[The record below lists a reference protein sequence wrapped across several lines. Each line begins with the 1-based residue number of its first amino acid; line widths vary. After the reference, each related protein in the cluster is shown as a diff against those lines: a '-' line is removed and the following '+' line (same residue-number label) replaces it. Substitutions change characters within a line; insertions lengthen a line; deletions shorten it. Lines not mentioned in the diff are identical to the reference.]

1 MRREAL
7 RYLAGKFTSDP
18 MVNTFALVCVLCLDD
33 KLYVIVPKQGLAIF
47 DAKARRWDLIVPPG
61 GVPRSCQMAA
71 YRGEIWMLGGQ
82 DIENPKQ
89 SLIFNPRTKQFR
101 QGPPLPRP
109 NSWGA
114 AATVNG
120 KLIVTGGAALRS
132 KDDRVYIYNDRTF
145 VLR

>member
-1 MRREAL
+1 MGP
-7 RYLAGKFTSDP
+7 LAGAS
-18 MVNTFALVCVLCLDD
+18 LGD
-33 KLYVIVPKQGLAIF
+33 KLYVIVPKKGLAIF
-47 DAKARRWDLIVPPG
+47 DTKASRWEVMVPPG

-82 DIENPKQ
+82 DIEDQRQ
-89 SLIFNPRTKQFR
+89 SLIFNPHTKQFR
-101 QGPPLPRP
+101 KGPPLPRP

-132 KDDRVYIYNDRTF
+132 SSDRIYIYNDQTF
-145 VLR
+145 VLRR

>member
-1 MRREAL
+1 
-7 RYLAGKFTSDP
+7 
-18 MVNTFALVCVLCLDD
+18 
-33 KLYVIVPKQGLAIF
+33 
-47 DAKARRWDLIVPPG
+47 
-61 GVPRSCQMAA
+61 
-71 YRGEIWMLGGQ
+71 MLGGQ
-82 DIENPKQ
+82 DIEDKTQ
-89 SLIFNPRTKQFR
+89 ALIFHPRTKQFR

-132 KDDRVYIYNDRTF
+132 ETDRIYIYNDRTF